1 MVNGSFISLLVSKAL
16 EYIQRDFEEDEVRV
30 EVIGEPTKVFTVEG
44 FIDLVRGAEYNLPR
58 RIAYELEK
66 KGIVKIKSDDKISLE
81 TLSRLVY
88 NEESTIQKTQL
99 VKTKPF
105 FYSII
110 RKTINDLKEKLRHE
124 SSIELLE
131 EYRNFLD
138 LLHTAARIRTRKMLN
153 ALLLTEI
160 PPDLI
165 EKMSEE
171 EKLLFVMLFD
181 ALKSWLK
188 GLGLEKA

>member
-1 MVNGSFISLLVSKAL
+1 MVDGSFISLLVSKAL
-16 EYIQRDFEEDEVRV
+16 EFIQRDFEEDEVRV
-30 EVIGEPTKVFTVEG
+30 EVIGESTKVFTVEG

-58 RIAYELEK
+58 RIAYELER
-66 KGIVKIKSDDKISLE
+66 KGIVKIKSDEKIPLE
-81 TLSRLVY
+81 MLSRLVY

-110 RKTINDLKEKLRHE
+110 RKTINDLEEKLKHE

-131 EYRNFLD
+131 EYRSFLD
-138 LLHTAARIRTRKMLN
+138 LLHTVARIRTRKMLN

-181 ALKSWLK
+181 ALKSWLR